1 MNLLKRYKKNG
12 EIIIPML
19 ICVIFV
25 LSVLLTGCAKEE
37 TDPVKAL
44 VSKSVK
50 ALGGA
55 KRATAWTTRTEKG
68 LFQTTWPGWGDLNA
82 ACTRLVKKP
91 DKLKIDR
98 DFSAYDHPF
107 FQTYFYN
114 AGEAW
119 MIINLNT
126 RQYPTLASNLQEYL
140 ETVDGLPYYYTACD
154 TFFLETVIP
163 DDSLFAGSTL
173 DRVGLIHEGDTIFY
187 DLGKQDRLPARII
200 ENGGSRHTILED
212 YRKVSGMKV
221 PFHITV
227 FESGAKQ
234 AEYTWEEIQFNKKI
248 DDKLFEEGRPAP
260 PDTSSG

>member
-1 MNLLKRYKKNG
+1 MNYSKRASRNR
-12 EIIIPML
+12 EILIPL
-19 ICVIFV
+19 CLCVIFI
-25 LSVLLTGCAKEE
+25 LSVILAGCAKKE

-44 VSKSVK
+44 IAESVK

-55 KRATAWTTRTEKG
+55 KRTTAWKTRAETG
-68 LFQTTWPGWGDLNA
+68 LFQTTWPGWGNLSA

-114 AGEAW
+114 GGDAW

-126 RQYPTLASNLQEYL
+126 RQYPTLASNLEDYL
-140 ETVDGLPYYYTACD
+140 ETVDGLPYYYAACD
-154 TFFLETVIP
+154 SFFLETEIP
-163 DDSLFAGSTL
+163 DDSLYAGATL
-173 DRVGLIHEGDTIFY
+173 DRVGLVHDGDTILY
-187 DLGKQDRLPARII
+187 DLGKENHLPARII
-200 ENGGSRHTILED
+200 ENGGSRHTVLDD
-212 YRKVSGMKV
+212 YRKVNGMQV

-227 FESGAKQ
+227 FENGMKQ

-248 DDKLFEEGRPAP
+248 EDSLFEEGRPAP